1 MGFGQEGVR
10 PVQNPEFAG
19 ESLMDPVQ
27 NLLRFATM
35 EFIQGGVRPVQ
46 VMGFIQSWKVPGGF
60 VTSQRGTC
68 VVPRG
73 VRTTTALG
81 QIHLPEEACTFA
93 NGQRHG
99 MDLGEE
105 IEEPVFHEKKR
116 RIKTL
121 SVRRPSLSR
130 KKKAWK
136 SQGGVRPNKC
146 WSSSSSSPVRHVKV
160 EWKPPLQAKK
170 PGH

>member
-35 EFIQGGVRPVQ
+35 EFIQGGVHPVP
-46 VMGFIQSWKVPGGF
+46 VMEFIQPKKVPGGF
-60 VTSQRGTC
+60 VSQPGDHRGEFVQTCSWSSSSSSPVPGGFITSQRGTC

-81 QIHLPEEACTFA
+81 QKNLPEEACTFA

-105 IEEPVFHEKKR
+105 IEEPVFHEKKMR
-116 RIKTL
+116 
-121 SVRRPSLSR
+121 
-130 KKKAWK
+130 
-136 SQGGVRPNKC
+136 QVRPYM
-146 WSSSSSSPVRHVKV
+146 
-160 EWKPPLQAKK
+160 
-170 PGH
+170 